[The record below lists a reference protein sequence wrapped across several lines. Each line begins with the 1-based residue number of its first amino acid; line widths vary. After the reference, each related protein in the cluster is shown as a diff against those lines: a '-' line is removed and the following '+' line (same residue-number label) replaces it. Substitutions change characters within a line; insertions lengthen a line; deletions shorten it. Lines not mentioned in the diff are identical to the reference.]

1 MTYYIIR
8 RGTHENHGNN
18 ISSISWVEWES
29 REKEEVI
36 KAYFNELVEEE
47 GISWQ
52 LVRVDM
58 ESDAAKSFTKETIEQ
73 EINPCNFKNT
83 RKTNWLYEIQKDG
96 RTLGTYPHQSIAE
109 RHLLELLR
117 TDETSAGW
125 YNIRRIQ
132 MDDSIVAQY
141 KKEGAR
147 I

>member
-96 RTLGTYPHQSIAE
+96 RTLGTYPYQSIAE

-141 KKEGAR
+141 KKGE
-147 I
+147 

>member
-109 RHLLELLR
+109 KRLLELLR
-117 TDETSAGW
+117 TDEASAGW
-125 YNIRRIQ
+125 YSIRCVE
-132 MDDSIVAQY
+132 MDDKVVAQY

-147 I
+147 V

>member
-18 ISSISWVEWES
+18 ISSITWLDYDFIDK
-29 REKEEVI
+29 REE
-36 KAYFNELVEEE
+36 AQTQFNELVEKE

-83 RKTNWLYEIQKDG
+83 CKTNWLYEIQKDG
-96 RTLGTYPHQSIAE
+96 RTLGTYPSQSIAE
-109 RHLLELLR
+109 KRLLKLLR
-117 TDETSAGW
+117 TDKAPAGW
-125 YNIRRIQ
+125 YSIRRTQ

-141 KKEGAR
+141 KKGE
-147 I
+147 

>member
-18 ISSISWVEWES
+18 ISSISWLEWES

-96 RTLGTYPHQSIAE
+96 RTLGTFPHQSIAE

-125 YNIRRIQ
+125 YNIRCVE
-132 MDDSIVAQY
+132 MDDKVVAQY
-141 KKEGAR
+141 KKGE
-147 I
+147 

>member
-18 ISSISWVEWES
+18 ISSITWRDYDFIDK
-29 REKEEVI
+29 REE
-36 KAYFNELVEEE
+36 AQTQFNELVEEE

-73 EINPCNFKNT
+73 EINPCDFKDT
-83 RKTNWLYEIQKDG
+83 DRANWLYEIQKDG
-96 RTLGTYPHQSIAE
+96 RTLGTYPSQSTAE
-109 RHLLELLR
+109 KRLLKLLR
-117 TDETSAGW
+117 TDKAPAGW
-125 YNIRRIQ
+125 YSVRRIQ

-141 KKEGAR
+141 KKGE
-147 I
+147 

>member
-109 RHLLELLR
+109 KRLLELLR
-117 TDETSAGW
+117 TDEASAGW
-125 YNIRRIQ
+125 YSIRCVE
-132 MDDSIVAQY
+132 MDDKVVAQY
-141 KKEGAR
+141 KKGE
-147 I
+147 

>member
-18 ISSISWVEWES
+18 ISSISWLEWES

-58 ESDAAKSFTKETIEQ
+58 ESDVAKSFTKETIEQ

-96 RTLGTYPHQSIAE
+96 RTLGTYPYQSIAE
-109 RHLLELLR
+109 KHLLELLR

-125 YNIRRIQ
+125 YSVRCVE
-132 MDDSIVAQY
+132 MDDKVVAQY
-141 KKEGAR
+141 KKGE
-147 I
+147 

>member
-96 RTLGTYPHQSIAE
+96 RTLETYPHQSIAE
-109 RHLLELLR
+109 KRLLELLR
-117 TDETSAGW
+117 TDEASAGW
-125 YNIRRIQ
+125 YSIRCVE
-132 MDDSIVAQY
+132 MDDKVVAQY
-141 KKEGAR
+141 KKGE
-147 I
+147 

>member
-109 RHLLELLR
+109 KRLLVLLR
-117 TDETSAGW
+117 TDEDSAGW
-125 YNIRRIQ
+125 YRVRRIQ
-132 MDDSIVAQY
+132 IDDSIVAQY
-141 KKEGAR
+141 KKGE
-147 I
+147 

>member
-47 GISWQ
+47 DISWQ

-96 RTLGTYPHQSIAE
+96 RTLETYPHQSIAE
-109 RHLLELLR
+109 KRLLELLR
-117 TDETSAGW
+117 TDEASAGW
-125 YNIRRIQ
+125 YSIRCVE
-132 MDDSIVAQY
+132 MDDKVVAQY
-141 KKEGAR
+141 KKGE
-147 I
+147 

>member
-18 ISSISWVEWES
+18 ISSISWLEWES

-36 KAYFNELVEEE
+36 KTYFNELVEEE

-73 EINPCNFKNT
+73 EINPCGFENT

-109 RHLLELLR
+109 KHLLELLR
-117 TDETSAGW
+117 TDEASAGW

-147 I
+147 V

>member
-18 ISSISWVEWES
+18 ISSITWRDYDFIDK
-29 REKEEVI
+29 REE
-36 KAYFNELVEEE
+36 AQTQFNELVEEE

-52 LVRVDM
+52 LVRV
-58 ESDAAKSFTKETIEQ
+58 EDAGKSSVKQTVEQ

-96 RTLGTYPHQSIAE
+96 RTLGTYSHQSIAE

-125 YNIRRIQ
+125 YSIRCVG
-132 MDDSIVAQY
+132 MDDKVVAQY
-141 KKEGAR
+141 KKGE
-147 I
+147 

>member
-18 ISSISWVEWES
+18 ISSISWLEWES

-58 ESDAAKSFTKETIEQ
+58 ESEAAKSFTKETIEQ
-73 EINPCNFKNT
+73 EINPCGFENT
-83 RKTNWLYEIQKDG
+83 RKTDWLYEIQKDG
-96 RTLGTYPHQSIAE
+96 RTLGTFPHQSIAE

-117 TDETSAGW
+117 ADETSAGW

-141 KKEGAR
+141 KKGE
-147 I
+147 

>member
-117 TDETSAGW
+117 TDETSVGW
-125 YNIRRIQ
+125 YSIRRIQ

-141 KKEGAR
+141 KKGE
-147 I
+147 

>member
-29 REKEEVI
+29 REKVEVI

-109 RHLLELLR
+109 KHLLELLR

-125 YNIRRIQ
+125 YSVRRIQ

-141 KKEGAR
+141 KKGE
-147 I
+147 

>member
-18 ISSISWVEWES
+18 ISSISWLEWES

-36 KAYFNELVEEE
+36 KAYFNELAEEE

-52 LVRVDM
+52 LVRVDV

-73 EINPCNFKNT
+73 EINPCGFENT
-83 RKTNWLYEIQKDG
+83 SKTNWLYEIQKDG
-96 RTLGTYPHQSIAE
+96 RTLETYPHQSIAE
-109 RHLLELLR
+109 KRLLELLR

-125 YNIRRIQ
+125 YSIRRIQ

>member
-96 RTLGTYPHQSIAE
+96 RTLETYPHQSIAE
-109 RHLLELLR
+109 KRLLELLR
-117 TDETSAGW
+117 TDEASAGW
-125 YNIRRIQ
+125 YSIRCVE
-132 MDDSIVAQY
+132 MDDKVVAQY
-141 KKEGAR
+141 KKAGAR
-147 I
+147 V

>member
-58 ESDAAKSFTKETIEQ
+58 VSDAAKSFTKETIEQ

-83 RKTNWLYEIQKDG
+83 RTTNWLYEIQKDG
-96 RTLGTYPHQSIAE
+96 RTLETYPHQSIAE
-109 RHLLELLR
+109 KRLLELLR
-117 TDETSAGW
+117 TDEASAGW
-125 YNIRRIQ
+125 YSIRRIQ

-141 KKEGAR
+141 KKGE
-147 I
+147 